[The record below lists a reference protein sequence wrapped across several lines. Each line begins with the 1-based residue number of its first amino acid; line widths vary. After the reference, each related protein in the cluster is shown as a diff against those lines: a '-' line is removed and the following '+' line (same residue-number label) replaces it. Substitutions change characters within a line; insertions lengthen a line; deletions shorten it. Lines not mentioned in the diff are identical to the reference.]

1 MGSTAPETK
10 SPPKR
15 FTKAQSIGGRKMVL
29 KSTGKVI
36 EVEKKVK
43 EKPIAKS
50 DDNLPQL
57 WPTGTTASGKQPA
70 LSQAERELMDNLL
83 SITDAIDVTIP
94 TPTIDNSVNLQ
105 NQQLADIDL
114 LPDQNVMDIGGDW
127 SLDVGK
133 DWSLD
138 DIF

>member
-1 MGSTAPETK
+1 MGSKAPETK

-36 EVEKKVK
+36 EVEKKTK
-43 EKPIAKS
+43 EKPLAAKS
-50 DDNLPQL
+50 DDNQH
-57 WPTGTTASGKQPA
+57 TQQSS

-83 SITDAIDVTIP
+83 SITEAIDVSMP
-94 TPTIDNSVNLQ
+94 TPTSTIDSANSRN
-105 NQQLADIDL
+105 NQQLLTDIHL
-114 LPDQNVMDIGGDW
+114 LPEENVVEMGGDW
-127 SLDVGK
+127 SLEVGK